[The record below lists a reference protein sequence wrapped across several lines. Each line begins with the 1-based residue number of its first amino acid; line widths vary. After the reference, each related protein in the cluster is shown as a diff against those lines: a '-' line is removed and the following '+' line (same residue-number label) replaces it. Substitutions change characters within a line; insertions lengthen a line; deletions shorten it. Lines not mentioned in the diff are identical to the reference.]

1 MSVNVRVADVA
12 DLEQLAVLFDEYRQ
26 FYAQPSDLGLAR
38 RFMRSRLSEGDS
50 LVLVAENEG
59 TGVAGFTQ
67 LYPLFD
73 SVSTCSS
80 FILYDLYVNKRSRRS
95 GLARALMV
103 EAVEQARRRGAG
115 RVMSTSGRKR
125 TSPGM
130 GLGMFIVGWAD
141 VRSWTKATS
150 KASCR
155 CPDSALALSSR

>member
-26 FYAQPSDLGLAR
+26 FYAQPTDLGLAK

-80 FILYDLYVNKRSRRS
+80 FILYDLYVNKPSRRS

-115 RVMSTSGRKR
+115 RVELQTGRANI
-125 TSPGM
+125 PAQALYE
-130 GLGMFIVGWAD
+130 GLGWERDNDFYIYAIH
-141 VRSWTKATS
+141 
-150 KASCR
+150 
-155 CPDSALALSSR
+155 L